1 MSNFNED
8 NYIPN
13 NEQIQLNENN
23 IHFKS
28 NSIFQDAYH
37 NPLKGKIKTG
47 YKTYNTYSCMESFSN
62 KKLDKNF
69 SNNNL
74 NITPIN
80 QEIFQLNN
88 TFPNQK
94 QEENNIYN
102 NIHDDNNNSF
112 NYNIKNNSSNKINDE
127 IVKEYKSL
135 TSDNDEQ
142 INELALNIKEN
153 ENKIN
158 QIKNKINKIIQKKT
172 DEDLIDTNNLFSQ
185 INDIE
190 KLQQE
195 NIILKADSVIFR
207 EDISSLIE
215 SNNKYN
221 KDLEIARKKIMELID
236 RNNGL
241 EKEINHKEYQKEKL
255 NEILTRLRLYE
266 NQDVEYKIR
275 NNKSKDEVLHEM
287 EYNVKIRK
295 DENKKLIQD
304 KKILEEK
311 IKDLIENKND
321 NYRNNII
328 NNEKENK
335 IINNLEEKVQILE
348 KGIKDLNDENNM
360 LNIQNTKMEKEL
372 EKLCSVKDN
381 HETKYNKMK
390 DEFEKLQYNYNN
402 LYNKYQRML
411 IESNR
416 ILAKRK
422 MLKKNKSEK
431 SLKNNKIAINELY
444 NKIQIL
450 RAKVKSERNM
460 ENYLIPN
467 D

>member
-1 MSNFNED
+1 MENARNKIMDLIER
-8 NYIPN
+8 N
-13 NEQIQLNENN
+13 NELEN
-23 IHFKS
+23 
-28 NSIFQDAYH
+28 D
-37 NPLKGKIKTG
+37 
-47 YKTYNTYSCMESFSN
+47 
-62 KKLDKNF
+62 
-69 SNNNL
+69 
-74 NITPIN
+74 
-80 QEIFQLNN
+80 
-88 TFPNQK
+88 
-94 QEENNIYN
+94 
-102 NIHDDNNNSF
+102 
-112 NYNIKNNSSNKINDE
+112 
-127 IVKEYKSL
+127 
-135 TSDNDEQ
+135 
-142 INELALNIKEN
+142 
-153 ENKIN
+153 
-158 QIKNKINKIIQKKT
+158 
-172 DEDLIDTNNLFSQ
+172 
-185 INDIE
+185 
-190 KLQQE
+190 
-195 NIILKADSVIFR
+195 
-207 EDISSLIE
+207 
-215 SNNKYN
+215 
-221 KDLEIARKKIMELID
+221 
-236 RNNGL
+236 
-241 EKEINHKEYQKEKL
+241 INHKEYQKEKL
-255 NEILTRLRLYE
+255 NEILTRLKLYE

-348 KGIKDLNDENNM
+348 KGIKDLTDENNM

-422 MLKKNKSEK
+422 MIKKNKSEK

-460 ENYLIPN
+460 EN
-467 D
+467 

>member
-37 NPLKGKIKTG
+37 NPLKRKIKTG

-69 SNNNL
+69 SNKNL

-102 NIHDDNNNSF
+102 DIHDDNTNSF
-112 NYNIKNNSSNKINDE
+112 NYNIKNNSSNKINEE

-195 NIILKADSVIFR
+195 NIILKADSIIFR

-236 RNNGL
+236 RNNEL

-348 KGIKDLNDENNM
+348 KGIKDLNEENNM